1 MVYLFKQ
8 WYQKNFSNPD
18 VIFLTLSLFTGCLL
32 VYILSNTLIAF
43 LVAIVMGYLLDGPI
57 TFLEE
62 KKIPRIIAV
71 TTIFFSFILFCIVI
85 TFGLVPLLSQQVSQ
99 LIAELPN
106 ILTTGQ
112 ARLLELPELYP
123 SIFTEPQVRLII
135 DNIGTALGSVGK
147 TLFSFSIANVVNVF
161 TLAVYAFLIPMM
173 MFFILKDKKQIIK
186 WFYRFI
192 PQQSKLSRGVWKEVD
207 GKIANYIGGKFVEIG
222 IIWVT
227 NYILFAYLDLHYS
240 LLLSFLVG
248 LSVIIPFVGVVII
261 TVPVAIIGYIQF
273 GTESAFYTLMITF
286 VIIQIIDGNI
296 VVPLLFSEAVN
307 IHPLAIIV
315 AVLFFGGIWG
325 VWGIFF
331 AIPLATLIQAVLNSW
346 PQEEDIN
353 KRIRMEPEYLKRR
366 IMTHKKSVSKRKRT

>member
-1 MVYLFKQ
+1 MVNLFKQ
-8 WYQKNFSNPD
+8 WYQKNFSDPD
-18 VIFLTLSLFTGCLL
+18 VIFLTLSLFIGCLL

-135 DNIGTALGSVGK
+135 DNIGTALGTVGK

-173 MFFILKDKKQIIK
+173 MFFILKDKKQIIE
-186 WFYRFI
+186 WFCRFI

>member
-8 WYQKNFSNPD
+8 WYQKNFSDPD
-18 VIFLTLSLFTGCLL
+18 VIFLTLSLFIGCLL

-43 LVAIVMGYLLDGPI
+43 LVAIVMGYLLDDPI
-57 TFLEE
+57 KFLE
-62 KKIPRIIAV
+62 KKKVPRVIAV
-71 TTIFFSFILFCIVI
+71 TAVFFSFIVFCIVI
-85 TFGLVPLLSQQVSQ
+85 MFGLVPLLSQQVSQ

-135 DNIGTALGSVGK
+135 DNIGTALGTVGK

-173 MFFILKDKKQIIK
+173 MFFILKDKKQIIE
-186 WFYRFI
+186 WFCRFI

-286 VIIQIIDGNI
+286 AIIQIIDGNI

-346 PQEEDIN
+346 PHEEI
-353 KRIRMEPEYLKRR
+353 KSIRMEP
-366 IMTHKKSVSKRKRT
+366 

>member
-8 WYQKNFSNPD
+8 WYQKNFSDPD
-18 VIFLTLSLFTGCLL
+18 VIFLTLSLFIGCLL

-43 LVAIVMGYLLDGPI
+43 LVAIIMGYLLDGPI

-62 KKIPRIIAV
+62 KKVPRVIAV

-135 DNIGTALGSVGK
+135 DNIGTALGTVGK

-173 MFFILKDKKQIIK
+173 MFFILKDKKQIIE
-186 WFYRFI
+186 WFCRFI

-286 VIIQIIDGNI
+286 AIIQIIDGNI

-366 IMTHKKSVSKRKRT
+366 IMTHKKSVSKRT

>member
-1 MVYLFKQ
+1 MVNLFKQ